1 VRRWAF
7 LAFLGILI
15 LISGSPGYAEIP
27 PIDIKISGFI
37 DMVSLLLQNIAPGT
51 PGQGIY
57 SRTTPPLWPPSY
69 PSSLSGAWNRTAAW
83 MESRARL
90 KFTASMGKALSG
102 TIFLEMDSFRWGD
115 DLLPFPRPFETEKMG
130 YWGADRAAVE
140 VKNVY
145 FDVALPYVGI
155 PVPMMLRFGVQ
166 PLYLRPY
173 IFTYTDGA
181 GITGA
186 IKLDPLTISPMWFKP
201 LEGKTAAADDVD
213 IYGLNVFAN
222 AGGMT
227 FGGFGAYYNMNT
239 YPLSQVTL
247 VYGDG
252 PPFRADMLWLGLYA
266 EGKAG
271 PLDVNFDVVY
281 DHGDVTKAF
290 SNRVPDV
297 QYEGWAS
304 RLTINHPWDKFNLG
318 ATFMYASGADQKQT
332 SQSGL
337 PGSITPYGSI
347 SSKVGSYVI
356 PPGSEQ
362 WAGGE
367 SLIIY
372 GSWISRSE
380 IGFYVYP
387 GTAADSIT
395 RGGWGGTWFTKIF
408 AGYKLTPWYKVSIEA
423 LYIGDTTKNG
433 NTLGNAVKANGLPRD
448 DKTIGWEFDLI
459 HNFLVYQ
466 NLKFDVGLGY
476 LFAGSALEQAQDPM
490 RYFGQNASFKNPWII
505 ATHLTYEF

>member
-1 VRRWAF
+1 MKR
-7 LAFLGILI
+7 LALLSFLGLLALI
-15 LISGSPGYAEIP
+15 CSTPGYTEVP
-27 PIDIKISGFI
+27 PVDIKISGFI
-37 DMVSLLLQNIAPGT
+37 DMVSLLLRNVAPGT
-51 PGQGIY
+51 PGQAIY
-57 SRTTPPLWPPSY
+57 SRTTPPLWPSSY
-69 PSSLSGAWNRTAAW
+69 PSTFSGAWNRTAAW

-90 KFTASMGKALSG
+90 KFDAVMGKALSG

-115 DLLPFPRPFETEKMG
+115 DPFIPFPNLFESNKMG
-130 YWGADRAAVE
+130 YWGADRASVE

-145 FDVALPYVGI
+145 FDVALPYLGI

-186 IKLDPLTISPMWFKP
+186 LRLDPVTISPMWFKP
-201 LEGKTAAADDVD
+201 LEGKDASADDVD
-213 IYGLNVFAN
+213 VYGLNVFAN
-222 AGGMT
+222 AGGLT
-227 FGGFGAYYNMNT
+227 FGGFGTYYNMNT
-239 YPLSQVTL
+239 YPLNQASYI
-247 VYGDG
+247 YGNG
-252 PPFRADMLWLGLYA
+252 PPYRADMLWLGLYT

-271 PLDVNFDVVY
+271 PVDLNFDVVY
-281 DHGDVTKAF
+281 DHGEVKKAF
-290 SNRVPDV
+290 SDQVSDV
-297 QYEGWAS
+297 KYRGWAS
-304 RLTINHPWDKFNLG
+304 RLTVSYPWEKFNIG
-318 ATFMYASGADQKQT
+318 ATFMYASGADQKKT

-337 PGSITPYGSI
+337 PGSTTPYGSV
-347 SSKVGSYVI
+347 SSNVESYVT

-380 IGFYVYP
+380 IGFFVYP
-387 GTAADSIT
+387 STASTSLT
-395 RGGWGGTWFTKIF
+395 RGGWGGTWFTKLF
-408 AGYKLTPWYKVSIEA
+408 ASYKLTSWYKASIEA

-433 NTLGNAVKANGLPRD
+433 NTLGNAVNANGQPRD

-459 HNFLVYQ
+459 NNFLIYQ

-476 LFAGSALEQAQDPM
+476 LFAGSALVQ
-490 RYFGQNASFKNPWII
+490 RGFFGENASFKNPWIL

>member
-1 VRRWAF
+1 
-7 LAFLGILI
+7 
-15 LISGSPGYAEIP
+15 
-27 PIDIKISGFI
+27 
-37 DMVSLLLQNIAPGT
+37 MVSLLFQNIAPGT
-51 PGQGIY
+51 PGQTIY
-57 SRTTPPLWPPSY
+57 TRLTPPLWPSSY

-90 KFTASMGKALSG
+90 KFDAVMGKALAG

-115 DLLPFPRPFETEKMG
+115 APAYFLSPHENNTMG

-173 IFTYTDGA
+173 IFNYTDGA

-186 IKLDPLTISPMWFKP
+186 LKLDPVTISPMWFKP
-201 LEGKTAAADDVD
+201 LEGKDASADDVD
-213 IYGLNVFAN
+213 IYGLNAFVN
-222 AGGMT
+222 VRGLT
-227 FGGFGAYYNMNT
+227 LGGFGTYYNMNT
-239 YPLSQVTL
+239 YPLDQASYT
-247 VYGDG
+247 YGSG
-252 PPFRADMLWLGLYA
+252 PPFRSNMLWLGLYA

-271 PLDVNFDVVY
+271 PLDLNFDVVY
-281 DHGDVTKAF
+281 DHGEVMKAF
-290 SNRVPDV
+290 SNQVPDV
-297 QYEGWAS
+297 KYQGWAS
-304 RLTINHPWDKFNLG
+304 RLTISYPWDRFNVG
-318 ATFMYASGADQKQT
+318 GTFMYASGADQKKT
-332 SQSGL
+332 SSSGL

-367 SLIIY
+367 SLIVY
-372 GSWISRSE
+372 GSWVSRSE
-380 IGFYVYP
+380 IGYYVFP
-387 GTAADSIT
+387 TTAGFNIT
-395 RGGWGGTWFTKIF
+395 RGGWGGTWFAKLF
-408 AGYKLTPWYKVSIEA
+408 ASYKLTSWYKVSIEG
-423 LYIGDTTKNG
+423 LYVGDTTKNG
-433 NTLGNAVKANGLPRD
+433 NTLGNPVKANGQPRD
-448 DKTIGWEFDLI
+448 DKTIGWELDWI
-459 HNFLVYQ
+459 NNFLIYQ

-476 LFAGSALEQAQDPM
+476 LFAGSALEQRGA
-490 RYFGQNASFKNPWII
+490 YGENASFTNPWII